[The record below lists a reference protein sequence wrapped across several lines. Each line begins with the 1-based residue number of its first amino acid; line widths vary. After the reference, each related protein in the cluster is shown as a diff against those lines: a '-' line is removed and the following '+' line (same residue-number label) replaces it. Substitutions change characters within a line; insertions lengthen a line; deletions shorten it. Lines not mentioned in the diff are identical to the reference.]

1 MPWKDD
7 APCLEN
13 NRSPVAEH
21 RLRLLKKRLLKDSDL
36 RVKYAACIKD
46 LPQKEYAKTSRY
58 FRRSLLPSPSCCF
71 PPSQAAE
78 HHGSSLNDKLLQG
91 PDLTNSLVGVLTRF
105 RQEAVGLVADVE
117 AMFRQVN
124 VVPEDRK
131 ALPFLWWPN
140 GELGAQAEE
149 LMMMMIV
156 HLFGGVSSPSCANFA
171 FKKAVEDNPSS
182 FRPETVRTVKCNFY
196 VEDCLK
202 SVATDESAICFA
214 RELRELL
221 SKGGFRLTKWLSH
234 SHKVVESI
242 LGAERAT
249 AVKNLDFDHPIIE
262 RALGVRWQVSS
273 DTFSFNINIK
283 DRPANRRG
291 LLSVISSVYDQL
303 GFVAPFIL
311 TAKVILQ
318 DLCKKKLNWDDRIPD
333 EDLRRWQTWL
343 CELPKLEHFHIKR
356 CFKPRDFGEV
366 TSCQLHFFS
375 DALQQAYGAVAY
387 LRLVNNRSD
396 VHCSFVM
403 RRFRLSP
410 LKPVTIPRLELS
422 AATLSTTLDWL
433 IRDEIEYSIE
443 TSIF

>member
-1 MPWKDD
+1 MYVDD
-7 APCLEN
+7 CP
-13 NRSPVAEH
+13 
-21 RLRLLKKRLLKDSDL
+21 
-36 RVKYAACIKD
+36 
-46 LPQKEYAKTSRY
+46 
-58 FRRSLLPSPSCCF
+58 
-71 PPSQAAE
+71 
-78 HHGSSLNDKLLQG
+78 
-91 PDLTNSLVGVLTRF
+91 
-105 RQEAVGLVADVE
+105 
-117 AMFRQVN
+117 
-124 VVPEDRK
+124 
-131 ALPFLWWPN
+131 
-140 GELGAQAEE
+140 
-149 LMMMMIV
+149 
-156 HLFGGVSSPSCANFA
+156 
-171 FKKAVEDNPSS
+171 
-182 FRPETVRTVKCNFY
+182 
-196 VEDCLK
+196 K
-202 SVATDESAICFA
+202 SVATDKSAICFA

-283 DRPANRRG
+283 DRPATRRG

-318 DLCKKKLNWDDRIPD
+318 DLCKKKLDWDDRIPD

-343 CELPKLEHFHIKR
+343 CELPKLEHFHIER

-375 DALQQAYGAVAY
+375 DASQQVAYGAVAY
-387 LRLVNNRSD
+387 LRLVHDRGD
-396 VHCSFVM
+396 VHCSFM
-403 RRFRLSP
+403 MGKSRLSA

-422 AATLSTTLDWL
+422 AAALSTRLYRL
-433 IRDEIEYSIE
+433 IHDEIEYSTD
-443 TSIF
+443 TSIFWTDSTCVLRYVENDEKRYETFVANCVSAIREQSLPSQWSVQIRSDNGGNFVKGQKDL

>member
-1 MPWKDD
+1 MKKL
-7 APCLEN
+7 LEYN
-13 NRSPVAEH
+13 GN
-21 RLRLLKKRLLKDSDL
+21 
-36 RVKYAACIKD
+36 
-46 LPQKEYAKTSRY
+46 
-58 FRRSLLPSPSCCF
+58 
-71 PPSQAAE
+71 
-78 HHGSSLNDKLLQG
+78 SSLGIVTGFNGDSLNLLI
-91 PDLTNSLVGVLTRF
+91 TKET
-105 RQEAVGLVADVE
+105 
-117 AMFRQVN
+117 
-124 VVPEDRK
+124 
-131 ALPFLWWPN
+131 
-140 GELGAQAEE
+140 
-149 LMMMMIV
+149 I
-156 HLFGGVSSPSCANFA
+156 
-171 FKKAVEDNPSS
+171 DN
-182 FRPETVRTVKCNFY
+182 
-196 VEDCLK
+196 
-202 SVATDESAICFA
+202 
-214 RELRELL
+214 
-221 SKGGFRLTKWLSH
+221 
-234 SHKVVESI
+234 
-242 LGAERAT
+242 
-249 AVKNLDFDHPIIE
+249 PIIE
-262 RALGVRWQVSS
+262 KVLGVQWQVSS
-273 DTFSFNINIK
+273 DTFSFNINIR
-283 DRPANRRG
+283 DRPATRRG
-291 LLSVISSVYDQL
+291 LLSFISAVYDPL

-311 TAKVILQ
+311 TAKMILQ

>member
-1 MPWKDD
+1 M
-7 APCLEN
+7 
-13 NRSPVAEH
+13 
-21 RLRLLKKRLLKDSDL
+21 
-36 RVKYAACIKD
+36 
-46 LPQKEYAKTSRY
+46 
-58 FRRSLLPSPSCCF
+58 
-71 PPSQAAE
+71 
-78 HHGSSLNDKLLQG
+78 
-91 PDLTNSLVGVLTRF
+91 
-105 RQEAVGLVADVE
+105 ADVE

-131 ALPFLWWPN
+131 ALRFLWWPN

-149 LMMMMIV
+149 LMMMIV

-283 DRPANRRG
+283 DRPATRRG

-318 DLCKKKLNWDDRIPD
+318 DLCKKKLDWNDRIPD
-333 EDLRRWQTWL
+333 EDLRHSQTWL
-343 CELPKLEHFHIKR
+343 CELPKLEHFHIER

-366 TSCQLHFFS
+366 TFCQLHFFS

-387 LRLVNNRSD
+387 LRLVNNRGD